1 MTQMMQAWQT
11 ISTGAAMELRSVPR
25 PVPAKDQALV
35 RMKAAGLNFADLLV
49 NQGRYQIRH
58 TPPHTGGLE
67 LAGTLVAL
75 GPETAGPAP
84 GTRVAAQV
92 SCGAFAEYVLV
103 PVAALVEL
111 PGAMDFATA
120 AGFQIAWGTSH
131 LALAG
136 KAQLR
141 PGETLFVT
149 GAAGGVGL
157 TAVAI
162 GHLLGA
168 RVIASVRG
176 AEKAAI
182 ARAAGADAVID
193 SDAPDL
199 KTALRDL
206 GGVDVTYDTVGGPGF
221 DAAMRATRP
230 GGRMLAI
237 GFAGGEVPQVPL
249 NQLLVR
255 NITVIG
261 FWYGGYGDLAPGE
274 IRDSLAQLT
283 RWWQEGRIQPL
294 ISAQLPFDRLPAG
307 LEAIRSRQA
316 TGKLVLLAPDL
327 PAEPAVPAGPQPEP
341 QPEPQPQ
348 SE

>member
-1 MTQMMQAWQT
+1 MKAWQT
-11 ISTGAAMELRSVPR
+11 LVAGAPMQLCEVDIPLPG
-25 PVPAKDQALV
+25 PGEALV
-35 RMKAAGLNFADLLV
+35 QVAAAGLNFADLLM
-49 NQGRYQIRH
+49 NQGRYQVRH
-58 TPPHTGGLE
+58 SLPVTGGLE
-67 LAGTLVAL
+67 LSGSLAAL
-75 GPETAGPAP
+75 GPGTAETGGPAI
-84 GTRVAAQV
+84 GARVAALV
-92 SCGAFAEYVLV
+92 SKGGFAEYAVV
-103 PVAALVEL
+103 PAAALVEL
-111 PGAMDFATA
+111 PEGMDFATA

-136 KAQLR
+136 KAMLR
-141 PGETLFVT
+141 AGETLFVT

-182 ARAAGADAVID
+182 ARAAGADEVID

-199 KTALRDL
+199 KDRLRAL
-206 GGVDVTYDTVGGPGF
+206 GGIDVTYDTVGGAGF

-261 FWYGGYGDLAPGE
+261 FWYGGYSDFAPGE
-274 IRDSLAQLT
+274 LAASLRQLLA
-283 RWWQEGRIQPL
+283 WWQEGRIHPL
-294 ISAQLPFDRLPAG
+294 ISHQLPFTQLEAG
-307 LEAIRSRQA
+307 LETIRSRQA
-316 TGKLVLLAPDL
+316 TGKLVLLTP
-327 PAEPAVPAGPQPEP
+327 PG
-341 QPEPQPQ
+341 
-348 SE
+348 

>member
-1 MTQMMQAWQT
+1 MTRMKAWQT
-11 ISTGAAMELRSVPR
+11 LAPGAPMQLCEVDIPI
-25 PVPAKDQALV
+25 PGPGEALV
-35 RMKAAGLNFADLLV
+35 QVAAAGLNFADLLM
-49 NQGRYQIRH
+49 NQGRYQVRH
-58 TPPHTGGLE
+58 TLPVTGGLE
-67 LAGTLVAL
+67 LSGSLIAL
-75 GPETAGPAP
+75 GPGHAENGGPAI
-84 GTRVAAQV
+84 
-92 SCGAFAEYVLV
+92 GAR
-103 PVAALVEL
+103 VAALVSKGGFAEYAVAPAAALVAL
-111 PGAMDFATA
+111 PEGMDFATA

-136 KAQLR
+136 KAMLR
-141 PGETLFVT
+141 TGETLFVT

-176 AEKAAI
+176 TEKAAI
-182 ARAAGADAVID
+182 ARAAGADEVID

-199 KTALRDL
+199 KDRLRAL
-206 GGVDVTYDTVGGPGF
+206 GGIDVTYDTVGGPGF

-261 FWYGGYGDLAPGE
+261 FWYGGYSDFAPGE
-274 IRDSLAQLT
+274 LAASLRQLFA
-283 RWWQEGRIQPL
+283 WWQEGRIHPL
-294 ISAQLPFDRLPAG
+294 ISQQLPFTQLEAG
-307 LEAIRSRQA
+307 LETIRSRQA
-316 TGKLVLLAPDL
+316 TGKLVLLTTP
-327 PAEPAVPAGPQPEP
+327 G
-341 QPEPQPQ
+341 
-348 SE
+348 

>member
-1 MTQMMQAWQT
+1 MKAWQT
-11 ISTGAAMELRSVPR
+11 LTSGAAIELREL
-25 PVPAKDQALV
+25 PVPQPGRGEALV
-35 RMKAAGLNFADLLV
+35 RMAAAGLNFADLLM
-49 NQGRYQIRH
+49 NQGRYQVRH
-58 TPPHTGGLE
+58 SLPLTGGLE
-67 LAGTLVAL
+67 LAGELVSL
-75 GPETAGPAP
+75 GPDTAAP
-84 GTRVAAQV
+84 GTSPLRPGARVAALV
-92 SCGAFAEYVLV
+92 SSGAFAEYAVV
-103 PVAALVEL
+103 PASALVAL
-111 PGAMDFATA
+111 PDAMDFPTA

-136 KAQLR
+136 KAALR
-141 PGETLFVT
+141 QGETLFVT

-182 ARAAGADAVID
+182 ARAAGADEVID

-199 KTALRDL
+199 KERLRAL
-206 GGVDVTYDTVGGPGF
+206 GGLDVTYDTVGGPGF

-237 GFAGGEVPQVPL
+237 GFAGGDVPQVPL

-261 FWYGGYGDLAPGE
+261 FWYGGYSDFAPQE
-274 IRDSLAQLT
+274 LRDSLATLT
-283 RWWQEGRIQPL
+283 TWWQEGRIHPL
-294 ISAQLPFDRLPAG
+294 ISEQLAFEHLPEG
-307 LEAIRSRQA
+307 LETIRNRQA
-316 TGKLVLLAPDL
+316 TGKLVLLAP
-327 PAEPAVPAGPQPEP
+327 
-341 QPEPQPQ
+341 Q
-348 SE
+348 S